1 MARKSP
7 LDPLLFTLF
16 ETKPSKGDQ
25 MRAEIIHTALK
36 CIVNDGIAA
45 TGFESIAKKMG
56 TRRSHVAYY
65 FKDRDDILENVYRYL
80 YRKTSSAVSAT
91 LEEARSPAEAL
102 SRYLSTQFD
111 WFGEE
116 IIFLRAKVLFYYHA
130 ATHEP
135 YRKLQSEVR
144 TFGRKRLENILK
156 MLPKHEK
163 LAPKALAELADSVQ
177 SLIAGRLVFVVTTED
192 LNDEGLRAAREAT
205 QNAIQKLIS

>member
-1 MARKSP
+1 MARKGS

-16 ETKPSKGDQ
+16 ENKPSKGDQ

-36 CIVNDGIAA
+36 CIVSDGIAN

-80 YRKTSSAVSAT
+80 YRKTSTAVSST
-91 LEEARSPAEAL
+91 LEEAQSPSEAL
-102 SRYLSTQFD
+102 ERYLSSQFD

-116 IIFLRAKVLFYYHA
+116 IIFLRAKVLFFYHA

-135 YRKLQSEVR
+135 YRKLQAEVR
-144 TFGRKRLENILK
+144 SFGRKRLENILK

-163 LAPKALAELADSVQ
+163 LGAKALTELADSVQ
-177 SLIAGRLVFVVTTED
+177 SLIAGRLVFVVTTEEITD
-192 LNDEGLRAAREAT
+192 DTLRAARQAT